1 MLEVSGMCVPSGGVW
16 EELDTHLELR
26 TKVKRGYR
34 FGSHSHSEGYMDAV
48 NQGGLEGV
56 EKRDQTKPWGS

>member
-1 MLEVSGMCVPSGGVW
+1 MPSGGVW

-34 FGSHSHSEGYMDAV
+34 FGSRSHSEGYMDAV
-48 NQGGLEGV
+48 IQGGLEGV